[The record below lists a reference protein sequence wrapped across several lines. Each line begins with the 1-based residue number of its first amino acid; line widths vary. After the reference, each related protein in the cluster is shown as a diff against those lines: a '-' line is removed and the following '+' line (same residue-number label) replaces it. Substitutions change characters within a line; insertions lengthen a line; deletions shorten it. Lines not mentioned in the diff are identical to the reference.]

1 MDGIVESEPPP
12 CRPFLTMAKT
22 YKNLFPGLYNFKSL
36 HRAYM
41 KASRMKRYRAQVLQF
56 RQNLER
62 NLLQLQ
68 NELINKT
75 YHTGEY
81 RTFFVYEPK
90 ARLVAT
96 LPFRDRVVQ
105 HALCT
110 VIEPIWERR
119 FIYDSYAC
127 RISKG
132 MHAGAD
138 RTQDFL
144 RAAQRKWGKSYCLK
158 GDILKYFPNIDH
170 GVLKSLIRKRIAC
183 PDTLWL
189 CDEII
194 DSAKQLNESS
204 AKGIPIGNFTSQLF
218 ANIYLHEL
226 DKMIK
231 HDLREPF
238 YVRYMD
244 DFVIIGSDKAHLH
257 TVREH
262 IAYFLKEHL
271 LLELNSKT
279 QVFPAKSRGIDFL
292 GYRIW
297 PTHRL
302 LRNSTKKRICRAL
315 KIFSKSYSQRTI
327 SAKDINARVQSWL
340 GHMKHC
346 NSYRLRKKLFDA
358 FVLSRKVG

>member
-1 MDGIVESEPPP
+1 
-12 CRPFLTMAKT
+12 
-22 YKNLFPGLYNFKSL
+22 
-36 HRAYM
+36 M
-41 KASRMKRYRAQVLQF
+41 KASHLKRYRGGVLQF
-56 RQNLER
+56 RQYLEH
-62 NLLQLQ
+62 NLLQIQ

-90 ARLVAT
+90 ARLVAA

-127 RISKG
+127 RLGKG
-132 MHAGAD
+132 MHAGAN
-138 RTQDFL
+138 RTQAFL
-144 RAAQRKWGKSYCLK
+144 RSAQRKWGKIYCLK
-158 GDILKYFPNIDH
+158 GDVLKYFPNIDH
-170 GVLKSLIRKRIAC
+170 GILKSLIRKRITC

-194 DSAKQLNESS
+194 DSAKQLNKGR
-204 AKGIPIGNFTSQLF
+204 AKGIPIGNLTSQLF

-226 DKMIK
+226 DKLVK
-231 HDLREPF
+231 QELRQPF

-244 DFVIIGSDKAHLH
+244 DFVIIGNDKADLQKM
-257 TVREH
+257 RQQ

-271 LLELNSKT
+271 SLELNGKT
-279 QVFPAKSRGIDFL
+279 QVFPLKGRGIDFL

-302 LRNSTKKRICRAL
+302 LRNSTKKRIRRAL
-315 KIFSKSYSQRTI
+315 KTFSKLYSQG
-327 SAKDINARVQSWL
+327 SINAREINASIQSWL

-346 NSYRLRKKLFDA
+346 NSYRLRKKVFGA
-358 FVLSRKVG
+358 FILTRDIG